1 MKNKAFFCTVIGFLI
16 LLLTSCGTFPKNPDL
31 AKYEP
36 KVGYRYDN
44 LESGDNNT
52 NSLFVILAFSG
63 GGTRAASLSYG
74 VLQELGNTQ
83 IEWKGQT
90 KRLLDEVDIIS
101 SVSGGSFT
109 SAYYTLNR
117 DKIFDG
123 TFEKKFLKAN
133 IEKKLKSQLFK
144 PSNWFN
150 LIGTS
155 YGRSDLAADYW
166 DNYLFN
172 HATFQSLLDKGSRP
186 FLMLNATDMG
196 TGGQFLFIQDQMDL
210 ICSDLSELPIA
221 RAVAASSAFPGLL
234 TPLTLENYAG
244 TCSYEPSVWVSRRL
258 KHRKKAPQKAE
269 TAELRQSYYLKNEPG
284 IQRDYI
290 HLVDGGVADNIGLR
304 SVLHAMNSP
313 EPSYSIQRM
322 INNEI
327 IEKLVIIV
335 VNAATY
341 HDPKRDKKPK
351 VPGVIDVLTTAST
364 IPLSNY
370 TYDTIQLVKHRV
382 DEFNEAVALRAQCN
396 QIMTANNC
404 PVQLEDNLYKLD
416 LYLSHLTFDSIEDDE
431 TRHWFKNLPTSFKL
445 PSETV
450 DKLKDMG
457 KILLQNTK
465 SFKTLLEEIGAE

>member
-327 IEKLVIIV
+327 IEKFNLAIQ
-335 VNAATY
+335 
-341 HDPKRDKKPK
+341 KKFQ
-351 VPGVIDVLTTAST
+351 S
-364 IPLSNY
+364 
-370 TYDTIQLVKHRV
+370 QLVHILVQRL
-382 DEFNEAVALRAQCN
+382 DEMNERY
-396 QIMTANNC
+396 I
-404 PVQLEDNLYKLD
+404 
-416 LYLSHLTFDSIEDDE
+416 
-431 TRHWFKNLPTSFKL
+431 
-445 PSETV
+445 
-450 DKLKDMG
+450 KLKASIA
-457 KILLQNTK
+457 KN
-465 SFKTLLEEIGAE
+465 